1 MAYFKYPYIDDEE
14 REIMES
20 LDRGEWSPLS
30 DADYKEHMT
39 ALVNAARAYFGLPPE
54 ENPVI
59 PPRRRPL
66 SLAELTSELPA
77 DTTPAIPYLDEA
89 ERAIFAAY
97 RNGDP
102 AAAGEGRLTQIV
114 CHVLA
119 ILDAETPPAG
129 QIPSPSPS
137 PSSPAPTPQPPAPSA
152 KGSVIM
158 SDTILE
164 QYIAR
169 HPGSAARYR
178 EAVSIF
184 PGGVTHDN
192 RYAEPFP
199 LYITHG
205 EGPRKWD
212 VDGHEYIDY
221 VSGHGALI
229 LGHSHP
235 AIADAVTEQIRRGT
249 HLGACTD
256 EELRWAKAI
265 MALMPSVERIRF
277 HSSGTEATLM
287 AMRLA
292 RAYTGRSKVIKLQD
306 HFHGWHDYAMA
317 GSDRPAPGIPAAAWG
332 SMVIVPAGD
341 LDAVQQA
348 MASDPDIAA
357 IILEPTGA
365 HYGQLPF
372 DVPTYLSGLRQL
384 CDRHGVILIFDEVV
398 TGFRAS
404 PGGAQVRY
412 GVSPDLTTM
421 AKIVAGALP
430 GGAVGGKADIVDLIA
445 QRGDPEWDN
454 TRRVYHPGTFNANP
468 LSAAAGATCLELI
481 AAEPVNARADAM
493 AARLKAG
500 LNAAFTKMEV
510 SGHAYG
516 IASMLHFTLADGD
529 FDHEHGPEVNR
540 RIKAAAATPAVTAI
554 KRGLQNHGV
563 DIMGRDAFLVSSTHT
578 EADIDATLAAFEAT
592 LAQVRAEGLA

>member
-1 MAYFKYPYIDDEE
+1 MEYIEHPYLDDEE
-14 REIMES
+14 REIIES
-20 LDRGEWSPLS
+20 LNRGEWSPLS
-30 DADYKEHMT
+30 DEDYAREAAK
-39 ALVNAARAYFGLPPE
+39 LINAARNYFGLPAE
-54 ENPVI
+54 ENPHI

-66 SLAELTSELPA
+66 SLDELIAELPA
-77 DTTPAIPYLDEA
+77 DRQQATQYLDDADRCIIEA
-89 ERAIFAAY
+89 YWRGETVAASKSRIY
-97 RNGDP
+97 EIVTRMLLAVDQAEDTK
-102 AAAGEGRLTQIV
+102 AAAEYMRRN
-114 CHVLA
+114 
-119 ILDAETPPAG
+119 
-129 QIPSPSPS
+129 
-137 PSSPAPTPQPPAPSA
+137 APSNFTQPA
-152 KGSVIM
+152 QGSRKM
-158 SDTILE
+158 STTTILE
-164 QYIAR
+164 QYVAN
-169 HPGSAARYR
+169 HPGSAERYR

-205 EGPRKWD
+205 QGPRKWD

-235 AIADAVTEQIRRGT
+235 AIADAVAEQIRRGT

-256 EELRWAKAI
+256 EEVRWARAI
-265 MALMPSVERIRF
+265 MNLMPAIERVRF

-292 RAYTGRSKVIKLQD
+292 RAYTGRNKVIKLQD

-317 GSDRPAPGIPAAAWG
+317 GSDRPAPGIPPESWG

-341 LDAVQQA
+341 LNAVAQA
-348 MASDPDIAA
+348 MARDSDVAA

-372 DVPTYLSGLRQL
+372 DVPAYLAGLRQL
-384 CDRHGVILIFDEVV
+384 CDQHGVVLIFDEVV

-404 PGGAQVRY
+404 SGGAQVRY
-412 GVSPDLTTM
+412 GIAPDLTTM

-430 GGAVGGKADIVDLIA
+430 GGAVGGKSDIVDMIA
-445 QRGDPEWDN
+445 QRGDPQWDN
-454 TRRVYHPGTFNANP
+454 NERVYHPGTFNGNP
-468 LSAAAGATCLELI
+468 LSAVAGATCLEMI
-481 AAEPVNARADAM
+481 ASDPINAQADAM

-500 LNAAFTKMEV
+500 LNEVFTRMEV

-516 IASMLHFTLADGD
+516 VASMIHFTLADGD
-529 FDHEHGPEVNR
+529 FDHEFGPDVNR
-540 RIKAAAATPAVTAI
+540 RIKAAAATPAVTGI
-554 KRGLQNHGV
+554 KRALQNHGV
-563 DIMGRDAFLVSSTHT
+563 DIMGRDAFLVSATHN

-592 LAQVRAEGLA
+592 LAEVRAEGLV